1 MKELPEDLKNKIRAV
16 AAAINSLN
24 CVVHTMIFSIGKN
37 DYGYQPHPGPKKRK
51 YCEIPKPRL
60 TECGQI
66 FHEAHDALKKEGIE
80 LLICLMS
87 LKEGGVM
94 TYVSEEAAKRRLD
107 IFKEIEKMEKCYAK
121 IS

>member
-1 MKELPEDLKNKIRAV
+1 MKELPENLKNKIRAV

-66 FHEAHDALKKEGIE
+66 FHEAQDALKKEGDDKIAHIIDDLE
-80 LLICLMS
+80 
-87 LKEGGVM
+87 KKFGEQV
-94 TYVSEEAAKRRLD
+94 AKLG
-107 IFKEIEKMEKCYAK
+107 M
-121 IS
+121 